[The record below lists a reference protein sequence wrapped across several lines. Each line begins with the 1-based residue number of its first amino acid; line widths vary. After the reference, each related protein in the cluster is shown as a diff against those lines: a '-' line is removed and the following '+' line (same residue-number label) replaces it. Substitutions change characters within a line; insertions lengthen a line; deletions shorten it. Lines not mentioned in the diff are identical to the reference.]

1 MDHTAEYTLEV
12 TPGMPEG
19 HEVVFEGEADE
30 SPDWEAG
37 DIIVRVRSKKD
48 VGGWRRKES
57 SLYWKETIG
66 IDQVRFQVLCSVSFM
81 KSNGHGKALLGFER
95 NITLLDGRD
104 LLLDRKG
111 VVTQPGKMRLL
122 YSWFLLWIRYT
133 TPPLGFIQTFKGEG
147 MPHFGSRSTKGDL
160 FVEYNVVLPLEVSPE
175 TRRSKSFY
183 SFAVSTPS
191 FWCALSSNG

>member
-1 MDHTAEYTLEV
+1 MDGEERNRVFTGRRQLEL
-12 TPGMPEG
+12 
-19 HEVVFEGEADE
+19 
-30 SPDWEAG
+30 
-37 DIIVRVRSKKD
+37 IKC
-48 VGGWRRKES
+48 
-57 SLYWKETIG
+57 
-66 IDQVRFQVLCSVSFM
+66 VLKSCSVSFM

-147 MPHFGSRSTKGDL
+147 MPHFGSRSSRGDL

-183 SFAVSTPS
+183 SFAVSTPCPAS
-191 FWCALSSNG
+191 NSQSLSGVP